1 MLGNCVFKYFKS
13 KNYQVE
19 TTEFRWDSDD
29 FKNFILKKNNSY
41 IINCIG
47 AIPQKKYKEEEYIK
61 INYELPKFLESTGAK
76 IIHPST
82 DCEFSG
88 NIENDKKYHKFH
100 IRDAYDDYGKSKSN
114 ISQKIETEFINTKII
129 RTSIVGHEMYSHV
142 SILDWFLNSNISV
155 NGYTNVYWNGIT
167 TLQWSKL
174 CENLINNWDTMP
186 KINQYGT
193 NNITPKI
200 ELLKA
205 IKKVYNKNIEIH
217 PKESSHYFNKCLE
230 SDLSLPSIE
239 EQLKELKEFYNK

>member
-1 MLGNCVFKYFKS
+1 
-13 KNYQVE
+13 
-19 TTEFRWDSDD
+19 
-29 FKNFILKKNNSY
+29 
-41 IINCIG
+41 
-47 AIPQKKYKEEEYIK
+47 
-61 INYELPKFLESTGAK
+61 
-76 IIHPST
+76 
-82 DCEFSG
+82 
-88 NIENDKKYHKFH
+88 
-100 IRDAYDDYGKSKSN
+100 
-114 ISQKIETEFINTKII
+114 
-129 RTSIVGHEMYSHV
+129 MYSHV